1 MYFSPYKMKTNPKKI
16 NPRSEIITMMRGF
29 FSLPIITTLSNLGII
44 DILLKKKNVSI
55 KDFKR
60 IKNKEFLT
68 SVFSY
73 LESLGI
79 LNSQKK
85 DKNKFFK
92 VTILGDKILKRKGSF
107 HLLNSYSPFINNLQ
121 NFLTKTNNR
130 NISCN
135 RTENVIGSGLTNGRK
150 FFPKALEFFNK
161 NEFKI
166 IADLG
171 CGNGDYL
178 SKSIKYFNKS
188 IYFASDVSNEAIK
201 ETKKNLSSKHY
212 GKKINYCKSDAF
224 DVKKWATSLNK
235 LSKSKEDKILISMW
249 YIVHEISKNSKER
262 IVSFLKNIK
271 KYCPKA
277 EIVIGEIIKVDN
289 QVLSQ
294 NKDISILPEFLF
306 FHEISKQ
313 GVLTVNDFKYIKKK
327 MPYKLAN
334 KYNFDNVIYKNK
346 KIPSAIIWHLK

>member
-1 MYFSPYKMKTNPKKI
+1 MKKKQKI
-16 NPRSEIITMMRGF
+16 NPRSEIISLLRGF
-29 FSLPIITTLSNLGII
+29 FSLPVITTLNKLGVV
-44 DILLKKKNVSI
+44 DILLNKKNVII
-55 KDFKR
+55 KDFKK
-60 IKNKEFLT
+60 IKNKIFLE
-68 SVFSY
+68 SILSY

-79 LNSQKK
+79 LKTHK
-85 DKNKFFK
+85 RNKIKIYK
-92 VTILGDKILKRKGSF
+92 VTNLGSKILKRVGSF
-107 HLLNSYSPFINNLQ
+107 HLLNSYSPFINNLN
-121 NFLTKTNNR
+121 NFLINQNNTN
-130 NISCN
+130 ITCN

-150 FFPKALEFFNK
+150 FFPKAHEFFEK
-161 NEFKI
+161 NEFNI
-166 IADLG
+166 IADIG

-178 SKSIKYFNKS
+178 DKSIKYFNNSK
-188 IYFASDVSNEAIK
+188 YFASDISDFAIK
-201 ETKKNLSSKHY
+201 ETKKNLTYKHPQI
-212 GKKINYCKSDAF
+212 KVKYCKSDAF
-224 DVKKWATSLNK
+224 NVKKWATSLNK
-235 LSKSKEDKILISMW
+235 LSKSTDDKILISMW

-277 EIVIGEIIKVDN
+277 EIIIGEIIKVDN

-313 GVLTVNDFKYIKKK
+313 GVLSINDFKYIKKK

-334 KYNFDNVIYKNK
+334 MHNFDNVIYKNK